1 MAYITKWI
9 KHQVKNQQFKY
20 FLSFAA
26 LFGFICYISWT
37 NAVKRPYDFLE
48 AGDGFGKSNIG
59 KQRNLEELE
68 EQILVNGRYN
78 NDKYPSQAVLTKE
91 LKVHI
96 KDRNPTPV
104 TSSKAEKLQRLSPKS
119 NSTTTSRNYSLCSSA
134 PYYGPI
140 RRIPHT
146 TPPTLKLS
154 ICKVFGNGLRR
165 AMVGESAKLTIRVPR
180 PLRSKLHNVIFFSV
194 LAVGERHIF
203 HASPSRV
210 RSEALTLDFTYVPT
224 IPGNYSL
231 YVEEISKGYQ
241 KQLSGSPFHLIVEG
255 PPINQTERQQKAD
268 QLPSCQTLPQTD
280 LSWLEGEWVTR
291 DIAGENRGTL
301 RSGWVLQPY
310 RCSIDIFTKGDLAL
324 AAASPSLK
332 TIVVLGRSTERGVF
346 LSLVDLLL
354 KSDEKASIY
363 TSVLWKCWGIVEVRL
378 GNLRFIYQD
387 FRIESVSPETVTDR
401 EREHVNVTCHNKQKV
416 RSNEYFRDTI
426 TFFQKTLFNDK
437 INPDVVLLTIKY
449 SKQLQ
454 LLAKNIPASWRG
466 NLYAMNGFKVHEGL
480 LYTFTG
486 RQSDLEM
493 AKQFVTYDD
502 HIRALDGFALATPW
516 RHATEI
522 PPLVMK
528 TPHWHRPCE
537 EQDGEIRVCGDATE
551 MVAQILLGR
560 ALAPNGKEAWLAS
573 LDDCKPNNI
582 ELSRH
587 FTVCNDCPNYVFPLH
602 FNPVPQLKC
611 YSSTSLKIRNLAGVQ
626 PKKLIRCP
634 SK

>member
-1 MAYITKWI
+1 MSA
-9 KHQVKNQQFKY
+9 
-20 FLSFAA
+20 
-26 LFGFICYISWT
+26 
-37 NAVKRPYDFLE
+37 
-48 AGDGFGKSNIG
+48 
-59 KQRNLEELE
+59 
-68 EQILVNGRYN
+68 
-78 NDKYPSQAVLTKE
+78 
-91 LKVHI
+91 
-96 KDRNPTPV
+96 
-104 TSSKAEKLQRLSPKS
+104 TS
-119 NSTTTSRNYSLCSSA
+119 NYSMCSSS

-146 TPPTLKLS
+146 TPETLKLS

-165 AMVGESAKLTIRVPR
+165 ATVGKSAKLTIRVPR

-224 IPGNYSL
+224 IPGNYYL

-346 LSLVDLLL
+346 LSLVDSLL
-354 KSDEKASIY
+354 KSDEKANIS
-363 TSVLWKCWGIVEVRL
+363 TSVLWKCWGIMEVRL
-378 GNLRFIYQD
+378 GNLRFIYRD
-387 FRIESVSPETVTDR
+387 LRIEGLSAVTVTDNH
-401 EREHVNVTCHNKQKV
+401 HVNVTCHKRNII
-416 RSNEYFRDTI
+416 RSNDYFSDAI
-426 TFFQKTLFNDK
+426 TFFQKTLFTDK
-437 INPDVVLLTIKY
+437 INPNVVLLIIKNPR
-449 SKQLQ
+449 QLQ
-454 LLAKNIPASWRG
+454 LLAKTIPTSWG
-466 NLYAMNGFKVHEGL
+466 GSLYAMNGFKVHEGL

-522 PPLVMK
+522 PPLIMQK
-528 TPHWHRPCE
+528 AHWHRPCE

-602 FNPVPQLKC
+602 LNPVPQLKC
-611 YSSTSLKIRNLAGVQ
+611 DTLKRLTPRNMRGVNSR
-626 PKKLIRCP
+626 KLIRCP
-634 SK
+634 SECMQTGITLRKTLVNERNCTVLKTKLNQIYNSIN